1 MNIFIA
7 FDLSSSEKIFFQNKL
22 KKHNLFFSNQ
32 VFNKTADN
40 NYLKCEIVFGNIPPN
55 WVAQSSKIKWI
66 QLEST
71 GFAEYS
77 EAKINFLKN
86 DVIITNLKS
95 FFASQVAQTTLAG
108 ILSFYRGIDLFALLK
123 KENKWVGDP
132 FRNKL
137 EILNNKNVLFFGKG
151 SINKEVSKYL
161 KPFDCKCSFIDS
173 HSKKEYVLKK
183 LRLAEIII
191 CALPGTES
199 TKMLF
204 NKKMLDTLSKH
215 SILVN
220 VGRGDLIDENYLIEK
235 LNNKTLRG
243 AVLDVTSEEPLKKN
257 SKLWNCPNLILTQHT
272 GGGYTNEIKD
282 KVCFF
287 LDNFKRYSKNT
298 SVINIINHS
307 KGY

>member
-7 FDLSSSEKIFFQNKL
+7 CELGSLEKIIIQNNL
-22 KKHNLFFSNQ
+22 KKHNLYFSNQ
-32 VFNKTADN
+32 VFNTIADN
-40 NYLKCEIVFGNIPPN
+40 NYLKCEIVFGNIPSN
-55 WVAQSSKIKWI
+55 WVVQSSKIKWI

-71 GFAEYS
+71 GFGEYS
-77 EAKINFLKN
+77 EVKINFLKK

-108 ILSFYRGIDLFALLK
+108 ILSFYRGTDLFALLK
-123 KENKWVGDP
+123 KEKKWVGDP
-132 FRNKL
+132 IRNKL
-137 EILNNKNVLFFGKG
+137 EILNNKKVLFFGKG

-161 KPFDCKCSFIDS
+161 KPVDCKCSFIDS
-173 HSKKEYVLKK
+173 HSKKESVLKK

-191 CALPGTES
+191 CALPGTKS

-243 AVLDVTSEEPLKKN
+243 AVLDVTSEEPLQKN

-282 KVCFF
+282 KVNFF

-298 SVINIINHS
+298 SVLNIINPS

>member
-7 FDLSSSEKIFFQNKL
+7 CELGRSEKIYIQDAL
-22 KKHNLFFSNQ
+22 QKHNVYFSNQ
-32 VFNKTADN
+32 VFNSIADN

-55 WVAQSSKIKWI
+55 WVAQSSNLEWI

-77 EAKINFLKN
+77 EIKTNFLKK

-108 ILSFYRGIDLFALLK
+108 VLSFYRGTDLFVLLK
-123 KENKWVGDP
+123 NEKKWVGDP
-132 FRNKL
+132 IRNKL

-151 SINKEVSKYL
+151 SINKEISKYL

-173 HSKKEYVLKK
+173 HSKKEYILNKIN
-183 LRLAEIII
+183 LAEIII
-191 CALPGTES
+191 CALPGTKS

-204 NKKMLDTLSKH
+204 NKKMLDRLSKG

-220 VGRGDLIDENYLIEK
+220 VGRGNLIDENYLIEI

-243 AVLDVTSEEPLKKN
+243 AVLDVTSEEPLQKN

-272 GGGYTNEIKD
+272 AGGYTNELTD
-282 KVCFF
+282 KVLYF
-287 LDNFKRYSKNT
+287 LDNFNRYSKE
-298 SVINIINHS
+298 SPVLNIINPA

>member
-7 FDLSSSEKIFFQNKL
+7 CELGSLEKIIIQNNL
-22 KKHNLFFSNQ
+22 KKHNLYFSNQ
-32 VFNKTADN
+32 VFNTIADN
-40 NYLKCEIVFGNIPPN
+40 NYLKCEIVFGNIPSN
-55 WVAQSSKIKWI
+55 WVVQSSKIKWI

-71 GFAEYS
+71 GFGEYS
-77 EAKINFLKN
+77 EVKINFLKK

-108 ILSFYRGIDLFALLK
+108 ILSFYRGTDLFALLK
-123 KENKWVGDP
+123 KEKKWVGDP
-132 FRNKL
+132 IRNKL
-137 EILNNKNVLFFGKG
+137 EILNNKKVLFFGKG

-173 HSKKEYVLKK
+173 HSKKESVLKK

-191 CALPGTES
+191 CALPGTKS

-243 AVLDVTSEEPLKKN
+243 AVLDVTSEEPLQKN

-282 KVCFF
+282 KVNFF

-298 SVINIINHS
+298 SVLNIINPS

>member
-7 FDLSSSEKIFFQNKL
+7 CELGSSEKIIIKNSL
-22 KKHNLFFSNQ
+22 KKHNLYFSNQ
-32 VFNKTADN
+32 VFNKISDN

-55 WVAQSSKIKWI
+55 WVVQSSKIKWI

-77 EAKINFLKN
+77 EAKINFLKK

-108 ILSFYRGIDLFALLK
+108 ILSFYRGTDLFVLLK
-123 KENKWVGDP
+123 KEKIWVGDP
-132 FRNKL
+132 IRNKL
-137 EILNNKNVLFFGKG
+137 EILNNKKVLFFGKG

-173 HSKKEYVLKK
+173 HSKKESVLKK

-199 TKMLF
+199 TKMLI

-243 AVLDVTSEEPLKKN
+243 AVLDVTSEEPLQKN

-282 KVCFF
+282 KVYFF
-287 LDNFKRYSKNT
+287 LGNFKRYSKNT
-298 SVINIINHS
+298 SLINIINPS

>member
-7 FDLSSSEKIFFQNKL
+7 CELGSLEKIIIQNNL
-22 KKHNLFFSNQ
+22 KKHNLYFSNQ
-32 VFNKTADN
+32 VFNTIADN
-40 NYLKCEIVFGNIPPN
+40 NYLKCEIVFGNIPSN
-55 WVAQSSKIKWI
+55 WIVQSSKIKWI

-71 GFAEYS
+71 GFGEYS
-77 EAKINFLKN
+77 EVKLNYLKK

-95 FFASQVAQTTLAG
+95 FFANQVAQTILAG
-108 ILSFYRGIDLFALLK
+108 ILSFYRGTDLFALLK
-123 KENKWVGDP
+123 KEKKWVGDP

-137 EILNNKNVLFFGKG
+137 EILNNKKVLFFGKG

-173 HSKKEYVLKK
+173 HSKKEYVLNK

-191 CALPGTES
+191 CSLPGTKS

-204 NKKMLDTLSKH
+204 NKKMLDTLSKN

-243 AVLDVTSEEPLKKN
+243 AVLDVTSEEPLQKN

-272 GGGYTNEIKD
+272 GGGFTNEIKD
-282 KVCFF
+282 KVYFF
-287 LDNFKRYSKNT
+287 LDNLKRYSKNT
-298 SVINIINHS
+298 SVLNIINPS

>member
-7 FDLSSSEKIFFQNKL
+7 CELGSLEKIIIQNNL
-22 KKHNLFFSNQ
+22 KKHNLYFSNQ
-32 VFNKTADN
+32 VFNTIADN
-40 NYLKCEIVFGNIPPN
+40 NYLKCEIVFGNIPSN
-55 WVAQSSKIKWI
+55 WVVQSSKIKWI

-71 GFAEYS
+71 GFGEYS
-77 EAKINFLKN
+77 EVKTNFLKK

-108 ILSFYRGIDLFALLK
+108 ILSFYRGTDLFVLLK
-123 KENKWVGDP
+123 KEKIWVGDP
-132 FRNKL
+132 IRNKL
-137 EILNNKNVLFFGKG
+137 EILNNKKVLFFGKG

-173 HSKKEYVLKK
+173 HSKKESVLKK

-191 CALPGTES
+191 CALPGTKS

-243 AVLDVTSEEPLKKN
+243 AVLDVTSEEPLQKN

-282 KVCFF
+282 KVNFF

-298 SVINIINHS
+298 SVLNIINPS

>member
-1 MNIFIA
+1 MNIFVA
-7 FDLSSSEKIFFQNKL
+7 CELGSSEKIIIQNNL
-22 KKHNLFFSNQ
+22 KKHNLYFSNQ
-32 VFNKTADN
+32 VFNKIADN
-40 NYLKCEIVFGNIPPN
+40 NFLRCEIVFGNIPPN
-55 WVAQSSKIKWI
+55 WLVQSSKLKWI

-71 GFAEYS
+71 GFGEYS
-77 EAKINFLKN
+77 KLRKNFLKK

-95 FFASQVAQTTLAG
+95 FSASQVAQTALAG
-108 ILSFYRGIDLFALLK
+108 LLSFYRGTDFFALLK
-123 KENKWVGDP
+123 KEKKWVGDP
-132 FRNKL
+132 IRNKL

-151 SINKEVSKYL
+151 SINKEVLKYL

-173 HSKKEYVLKK
+173 HSKKEYVLNK

-191 CALPGTES
+191 CALPGTKS